1 MKKSFTLIE
10 LLVVIAIIAILASML
25 LPALAKAREKARS
38 IACVNNLKTL
48 GLSFLLYENEYG
60 YWMSSVLCDD
70 NDARGQ
76 EHQFYEPWPN
86 WLGAYEKVPP
96 KAMYCPGVQAVGIEY
111 ANLSWSQLWRK
122 GQDIVKK
129 VRMNYSYG
137 SNYSTTGQRYSE
149 GGTSTS
155 HAQPMNTERFLS
167 THGKMAKII
176 IFGDS
181 TPKSVETGI
190 TWDDTTMHIGPNYTY
205 PVDTGHDWSYSTRA
219 THNGSQF
226 NYVAADGHVTS
237 LSLNKIRKVKY
248 TREGRW
254 LWQPSFEWRQN
265 NFRFESLDL

>member
-25 LPALAKAREKARS
+25 LPALSKAREKARAAS
-38 IACVNNLKTL
+38 CMNNLKTL
-48 GLSFLLYENEYG
+48 GLSYALYENEYG
-60 YWMSSVLCDD
+60 YWMSSILCDD

-86 WLGAYEKVPP
+86 WLGAYEKVPA
-96 KAMYCPGVQAVGIEY
+96 KALACPSAPQVGLEY
-111 ANLSWSQLWRK
+111 YNLTWGQLWSK
-122 GQDIVKK
+122 GQTIREM

-155 HAQPMNTERFLS
+155 HGQPMNTERFLAN
-167 THGKMAKII
+167 HGKPAKII

-181 TPKSVETGI
+181 TPKSIETGI
-190 TWDDTTMHIGPNYTY
+190 TWNDTTMHISPNYTY
-205 PVDTGHDWSYSTRA
+205 PADTGHDWSYSTRA
-219 THNGSQF
+219 MHSGKFQ
-226 NYVAADGHVTS
+226 YVAFDGHVTS
-237 LSLNKIRKVKY
+237 LALNQIRNVKY
-248 TREGRW
+248 TKEGRW

-265 NFRFESLDL
+265 NLRFESLNL